1 MKSIRYIHACD
12 KGFTVTELVVV
23 SFLGLLML
31 ALTMSAT
38 LSNRR
43 LYKYDLVRTKV
54 NQNLRSALDIIGID
68 VREAGENLPSTFPAI
83 EVINGSSGAPDQLI
97 IRRNLLDESFNFCQA
112 IAASSNNTQIIVA
125 DNSLTTQG
133 CDKTSNA
140 TAYTNWSAYR
150 TAHNGAVDAYAYD
163 RVAHLGEFIRFTAEV
178 NNSTQYQITKSAG
191 TWAHGY
197 AVGSANLY
205 VLEEWKYRIS
215 NNTLQI
221 IVNQDTANTLD
232 VVDNVN
238 DFQVTARLQNGTT
251 QNAFSVTDSWSSLE
265 SLEVSITG
273 RDTYAKSNV
282 QRTLTSRFFPRNIL
296 SN

>member
-1 MKSIRYIHACD
+1 MKSIRFILACD
-12 KGFTVTELVVV
+12 KGFTITELLVV
-23 SFLGLLML
+23 SFLGLIML
-31 ALTMSAT
+31 ALTLSAT
-38 LSNRR
+38 ISNRR
-43 LYKYDLVRTKV
+43 LYKYDLVRTKT

-83 EVINGSSGAPDQLI
+83 EIINGGSGAPDQLI

-125 DNSLTTQG
+125 DNSITTQG

-140 TAYTNWSAYR
+140 TAYGNWSAHL
-150 TAHNGAVDAYAYD
+150 AANSNSVNAYAYD
-163 RVAHLGEFIRFTAEV
+163 RVARLGEFIRFTGVV
-178 NNSTQYQITKSAG
+178 NNSTQYQITRSSG
-191 TWAHGY
+191 TWTNAY

-205 VLEEWKYRIS
+205 VLEEWKYRIL

-221 IVNQDTANTLD
+221 IVDQDTANALD

-238 DFQVTARLQNGTT
+238 NFQVIARLQSGAT
-251 QNAFSVTDSWSSLE
+251 QNSFGVTDNWSTLE
-265 SLEVSITG
+265 SLEISISG
-273 RDTYAKSNV
+273 LDSYEGSNI
-282 QRTLTSRFFPRNIL
+282 QRTLSSRFFPRNIL